1 MKKVSILV
9 VICLLG
15 QLALGQQAQQQL
27 DQAISTWRMA
37 VLAADE
43 ATLKALVADELSYG
57 HSNGKIENKAEFVS
71 VIVSKENVY
80 KRLDLSEQTISM
92 VDKNTAIVRHKMAV
106 DVVSHGEQKSF
117 YIGVL
122 QVWIKRK
129 NTWQMMAR
137 QAFKL

>member
-106 DVVSHGEQKSF
+106 DVVSDGEQKSF